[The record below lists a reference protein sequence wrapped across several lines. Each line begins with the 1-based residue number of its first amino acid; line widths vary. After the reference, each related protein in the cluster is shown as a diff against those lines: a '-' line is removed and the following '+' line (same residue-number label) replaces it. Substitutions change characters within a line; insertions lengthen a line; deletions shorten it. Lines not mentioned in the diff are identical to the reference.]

1 MSIAITRDM
10 VSRQLTAM
18 SCAIFEIGV
27 LRRRGRMQLR
37 EGWTSQQIEAAIRW
51 LRHENARGAEIFV
64 RPHGVHNLT
73 LIDDVNVTA
82 IAQMKKS
89 GFEPAAILETSPA
102 NFQVWL
108 NHGRVLDCDL
118 STLAAKELTGRF
130 GGDRSSADWRHFGR
144 LAGFTN
150 QKKNRRLPNGLAPYV
165 RLHEAR
171 GRTYSAASVFLEHV
185 EALNAEARAE
195 RAKRFPVSA
204 NHSNRSIRSLHEF
217 HRDPKYGGDLH
228 RADMAWADYAASRGM
243 AAEEIEREILRARD
257 LSKKGQRRRQIAYAE
272 RTTIK
277 AMAGIRS
284 THP

>member
-1 MSIAITRDM
+1 MSIEITRGM
-10 VSRQLTAM
+10 ASRQLTAM
-18 SCAIFEIGV
+18 NCENFDIGV
-27 LRRRGRMQLR
+27 LRWSRRMLLR

-51 LRHENARGAEIFV
+51 LRHENARGAQIFV
-64 RPHGVHNLT
+64 RAHGAHNLT
-73 LIDDVNVTA
+73 LIDDVNVTT

-108 NHGRVLDCDL
+108 NHGRVLDRDL
-118 STLAAKELTGRF
+118 STLAAKELAGRF

-150 QKKNRRLPNGLAPYV
+150 QKESRRLPSGLAPFV

-171 GRTYSAASVFLEHV
+171 ARIYSAAPLFLRQV
-185 EALNAEARAE
+185 EALDREARAE
-195 RAKRFPVSA
+195 RAKRFPFA
-204 NHSNRSIRSLHEF
+204 NNYCDRSIRSLDEF

-272 RTTIK
+272 RTAIK
-277 AMAGIRS
+277 ALAAIRS

>member
-1 MSIAITRDM
+1 MSIEITRDM

-18 SCAIFEIGV
+18 SCGSFEIGV
-27 LRRRGRMQLR
+27 LRRSGRMLRR

-64 RPHGVHNLT
+64 RPHGAHKLT

-82 IAQMKKS
+82 IARMKKS

-108 NHGRVLDCDL
+108 NHGRVLDRDL
-118 STLAAKELTGRF
+118 STLAAKELAGRF

-144 LAGFTN
+144 LAGYTN
-150 QKKNRRLPNGLAPYV
+150 QKENRRLPNGLAPFV

-171 GRTYSAASVFLEHV
+171 ARIYSAAPVLLRQV
-185 EALNAEARAE
+185 KVLDREARAE
-195 RAKRFPVSA
+195 RARQFPRTKNYSD
-204 NHSNRSIRSLHEF
+204 RSIHSLYEF

-272 RTTIK
+272 RTAIK
-277 AMAGIRS
+277 ALAATQS

>member
-1 MSIAITRDM
+1 MSIEITREM
-10 VSRQLTAM
+10 VSPQLTAM
-18 SCAIFEIGV
+18 SCGSFEIGV
-27 LRRRGRMQLR
+27 LRRSGRMLLR

-64 RPHGVHNLT
+64 RPHGVHSLT
-73 LIDDVNVTA
+73 LIDDVNAAA

-89 GFEPAAILETSPA
+89 GFEPAVILETSTA

-108 NHGRVLDCDL
+108 NHGRVLDRDL
-118 STLAAKELTGRF
+118 STVAAKELARRF

-150 QKKNRRLPNGLAPYV
+150 RKKSRRLPNGLAPFV

-171 GRTYSAASVFLEHV
+171 ARIYSAAPVFLQQV
-185 EALNAEARAE
+185 EALNREALAESAKQFP
-195 RAKRFPVSA
+195 RAKNYSD
-204 NHSNRSIRSLHEF
+204 RSLRSLNDF
-217 HRDPKYGGDLH
+217 HRDPKYGSDLH

-272 RTTIK
+272 RTAIK
-277 AMAGIRS
+277 ALAAIRS